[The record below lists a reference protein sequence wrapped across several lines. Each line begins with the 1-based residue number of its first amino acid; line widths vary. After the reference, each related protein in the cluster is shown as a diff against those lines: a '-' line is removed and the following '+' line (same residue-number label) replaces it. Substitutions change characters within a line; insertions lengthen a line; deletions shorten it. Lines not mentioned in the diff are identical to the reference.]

1 MFADFHQQM
10 VSNGVR
16 QLVGHVV
23 VLVALGHYLFELLVQ
38 RFVDSPQSLVVGREA
53 VLVNNRLRLPGYRG
67 ACQGPIGVVQNIAN
81 GARFT
86 IQRDLVSFDIERL
99 QRAG

>member
-1 MFADFHQQM
+1 M
-10 VSNGVR
+10 
-16 QLVGHVV
+16 
-23 VLVALGHYLFELLVQ
+23 
-38 RFVDSPQSLVVGREA
+38 
-53 VLVNNRLRLPGYRG
+53 
-67 ACQGPIGVVQNIAN
+67 VQNIAN